1 MTSWTVAPSGSSV
14 DGIFW
19 ARILEWVAI
28 SYLKSKM
35 DSTLILCQGYDVKKA
50 EVVLS
55 LTENNDVFLISPL
68 WLDVG
73 K

>member
-1 MTSWTVAPSGSSV
+1 MTSWTVALFGSPV
-14 DGIFW
+14 HGIFW

-28 SYLKSKM
+28 SYPKSKM
-35 DSTLILCQGYDVKKA
+35 DSTLLLCQGYDVKKA
-50 EVVLS
+50 EAVLS
-55 LTENNDVFLISPL
+55 LIGNNDVFLLSPL

>member
-1 MTSWTVAPSGSSV
+1 MTSWTVALFGYPV
-14 DGIFW
+14 HGIFW

-28 SYLKSKM
+28 SYPKSKM
-35 DSTLILCQGYDVKKA
+35 DSTLLLCQGYDVKKA
-50 EVVLS
+50 EAVLS
-55 LTENNDVFLISPL
+55 LIGNNDVFLLSPL